1 MGLFLLFLAHQGV
14 DAIFSIGSCVVNS
27 RRMPSLEHISLNSS
41 LDVHYFPFCI
51 VSSSNQTMK
60 IAVYSRGGSNVS
72 RHTQRWGSRDFSG
85 SRTRYTNQEKL
96 NILSLVQKTKLEEG
110 LNAAQAASSLQIDP
124 SLLSRWAQK
133 KDTIQGS
140 SGSKLTASPGH
151 TGLLTDVQAELLAFV
166 EEWRQKG
173 FDVNRFTL
181 LRKAGTLK
189 PEILNKSEGAAK
201 ICLSWFLAKNNLTHS
216 VATHMAHRDPREV
229 VAEAVELLEYVRPH
243 LEDGSPDPDYIMNM
257 DQTPVTHAM
266 NARTTIERKGTR
278 TVNMRTSAGD
288 TKHVTV
294 AATITASGK
303 ILPTMVVF
311 KGESLQYD

>member
-1 MGLFLLFLAHQGV
+1 
-14 DAIFSIGSCVVNS
+14 
-27 RRMPSLEHISLNSS
+27 
-41 LDVHYFPFCI
+41 
-51 VSSSNQTMK
+51 MK
-60 IAVYSRGGSNVS
+60 IAIYSRGGSNVS
-72 RHTQRWGSRDFSG
+72 RHTQRWGSEDFSG

-140 SGSKLTASPGH
+140 SGSKLTASSGH

-201 ICLSWFLAKNNLTHS
+201 ICLSWLLAKNNLTHR

-229 VAEAVELLEYVRPH
+229 VAEAVEFLEYVRPRH
-243 LEDGSPDPDYIMNM
+243 EDGSRDPDYIMNM
-257 DQTPVTHAM
+257 DQTLVTHVM
-266 NARTTIERKGTR
+266 NTRTTIERKGTR

-288 TKHVTV
+288 TKRVTV
-294 AATITASGK
+294 AVTITASGK

-311 KGESLQYD
+311 KGESSQYD